1 MAEFRFS
8 CWSTKLIFGA
18 LYAFSLGFW
27 KIKNTIGAQCQSDWQ
42 CWGSFVLLK
51 LPLLRNNVQFYFLI
65 MSLDVFNGQVSS
77 DDWMLFEDVK
87 ELLMKCP
94 VNCIG

>member
-1 MAEFRFS
+1 MGHCTLFLWGFG
-8 CWSTKLIFGA
+8 KL
-18 LYAFSLGFW
+18 
-27 KIKNTIGAQCQSDWQ
+27 KIQLVSSASQIGNAA
-42 CWGSFVLLK
+42 WGSFVLLK
-51 LPLLRNNVQFYFLI
+51 LPLLRNNVRFYFLI
-65 MSLDVFNGQVSS
+65 MSLDVFNGLVSS